1 MDDKLIYC
9 AILYLFLCWWAL
21 KLVPLLSYAEQC
33 HNKHWCA
40 SISVIYW
47 FRDVRYTLRVDM
59 DESYSRS
66 HFSFVRN
73 SYTDV
78 IRGWTEFFIFP
89 PSVSFLSTSSPG
101 LVIIII
107 FFFIMMLMA
116 SEIEPSLMYTAHLFL
131 IFWEPSVN
139 FIGSI
144 ADSVVRF
151 FSCLGFCCCCSLYI
165 RETNPLLDG
174 QHLGYFLLLW

>member
-1 MDDKLIYC
+1 M
-9 AILYLFLCWWAL
+9 
-21 KLVPLLSYAEQC
+21 Q
-33 HNKHWCA
+33 
-40 SISVIYW
+40 
-47 FRDVRYTLRVDM
+47 
-59 DESYSRS
+59 
-66 HFSFVRN
+66 
-73 SYTDV
+73 
-78 IRGWTEFFIFP
+78 FFIYS
-89 PSVSFLSTSSPG
+89 SVDGHLSLFHYLAMLNSATINIDVQVFLWYIDLETSGTPYELIWMNLIVDLI
-101 LVIIII
+101 LVLWETPILMLLEAGQNSLY
-107 FFFIMMLMA
+107 FLHQCPFCLHPHQDLWLLLFFIMMLMA
-116 SEIEPSLMYTAHLFL
+116 SEIESSLMYTAHLFL